1 VKMMQ
6 SVLIFLFSLPVLL
19 AQNYSLQTGII
30 TAISALISVCL
41 LIYAVCLL
49 LANFERGTSRN
60 ITGLTGLSVLA
71 IYFYAQ
77 FLSYY
82 LQGSYFNQQFFYH
95 ANIRS
100 LIETWSVYYP
110 LIFLFFAWIAC
121 IWGAFL
127 FLGNR
132 ELRCNYSSGVLS
144 LMVIVAVLVDP
155 GLRGSIAAKLS
166 SLAAPKIVSLE
177 RIEWDRLDLNRNAL
191 GVRRQ
196 TILDKVSSDLRG
208 TLAHPGE

>member
-1 VKMMQ
+1 MKMMQ

-208 TLAHPGE
+208 TLAHPG

>member
-1 VKMMQ
+1 MMQ

>member
-1 VKMMQ
+1 
-6 SVLIFLFSLPVLL
+6 
-19 AQNYSLQTGII
+19 
-30 TAISALISVCL
+30 

>member
-208 TLAHPGE
+208 TLAHPG